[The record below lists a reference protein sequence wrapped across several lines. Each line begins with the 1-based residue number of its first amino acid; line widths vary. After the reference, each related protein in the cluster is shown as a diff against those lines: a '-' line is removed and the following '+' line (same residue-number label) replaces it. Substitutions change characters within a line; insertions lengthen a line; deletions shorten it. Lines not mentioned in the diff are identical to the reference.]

1 MIRLDPSIP
10 LDDTCLM
17 VAPVTV
23 GRQKLVRLRLGD
35 ITVDLNPFQ
44 AEGLGKTLAT
54 MASLAWKQ

>member
-1 MIRLDPSIP
+1 MIRLDSPFP

-23 GRQKLVRLRLGD
+23 GRRKLVRLRVGD

-44 AEGLGKTLAT
+44 AEDLGKTLAT
-54 MASLAWKQ
+54 MADLAWKQ